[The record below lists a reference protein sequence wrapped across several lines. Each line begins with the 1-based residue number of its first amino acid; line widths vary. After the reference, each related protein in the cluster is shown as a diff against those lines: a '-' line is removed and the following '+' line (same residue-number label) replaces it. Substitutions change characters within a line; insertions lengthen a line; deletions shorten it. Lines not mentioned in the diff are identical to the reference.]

1 MTTKTFTSQQTKQ
14 TLKIFFNLNCK
25 SEYVIYLLECILCKI
40 QYVGKAETALNLRI
54 NNHRKDT
61 KKPNYILACKYFQKQ
76 GHDFNKHTKFIII
89 DKLINLHNSK
99 ETLREMLAVRENFWI
114 QKLKMLVPFGHL
126 IKNLANKKLS
136 CCSLPI

>member
-1 MTTKTFTSQQTKQ
+1 MTTNTFTSQQTKQ

-89 DKLINLHNSK
+89 DKLINLHDSK

-126 IKNLANKKLS
+126 IKNLANKG
-136 CCSLPI
+136 